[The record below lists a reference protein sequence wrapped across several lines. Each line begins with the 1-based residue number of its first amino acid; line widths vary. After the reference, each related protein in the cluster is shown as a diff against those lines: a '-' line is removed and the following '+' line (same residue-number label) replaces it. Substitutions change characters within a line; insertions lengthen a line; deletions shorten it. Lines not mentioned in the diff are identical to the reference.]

1 MAKNEIT
8 LPVPTPG
15 NVWRLVPVS
24 LTVHVHGAGEVKTD
38 YPLNFDPDKPD
49 SISDALLASG
59 LRQGFVR
66 YIGTATT
73 SAQEGETPKAACD
86 RRFAEIVAGTYKPG
100 QGGGARIDTYTV
112 VLREFVVTVLVNNLH
127 LKKGEA
133 VKAAKED
140 SATAYRL
147 ACDKVAESIDGQDGE
162 SVFNVMWPKIEA
174 SAKTEADR
182 RDATVELKF
191 DLDNFA
197 PNAS

>member
-15 NVWRLVPVS
+15 NVWRQVPSS

-38 YPLNFDPDKPD
+38 YPLGFEGDKA
-49 SISDALLASG
+49 ISDTLLASAI
-59 LRQGFVR
+59 RQGFVR

-73 SAQEGETPKAACD
+73 SAQEGETPKDACD

-112 VLREFVVTVLVNNLH
+112 VLRESVVTALVNNLH
-127 LKKGEA
+127 MKKGEA
-133 VKAAKED
+133 VKAAKDD
-140 SATAYRL
+140 SAVAYRL

-162 SVFNVMWPKIEA
+162 AVFNVMWPKIEA
-174 SAKTEADR
+174 HAKTEADR
-182 RDATVELKF
+182 RDKATGIDF
-191 DLDNFA
+191 DLGDFA
-197 PNAS
+197 PDAS